1 MKTKHF
7 LLLFCLGLSAN
18 VVGAMFKILHWQG
31 ADVLLI
37 TGALPVLTGAVGFIY
52 KLFSHPKVK
61 DFLNR

>member
-1 MKTKHF
+1 
-7 LLLFCLGLSAN
+7 
-18 VVGAMFKILHWQG
+18 MFKILHWQG